1 MLIKK
6 HIDYDIIDENNILTT
21 AIKYEWLPFEYIY
34 IFYALKNT
42 NLRSGSQCYQTARGG
57 PWHKKGENPW
67 LQRERETKATS
78 QQPQPDL
85 TLVVQLEGPQ
95 AIVLEGPEVDGDG
108 VGGASDHLPL
118 YQEGVVGQNG
128 QGRAIHPT
136 DGKQLPLGQVHTLHL
151 ETGRGRQNLSHV
163 WDRASVSP
171 LI

>member
-21 AIKYEWLPFEYIY
+21 AIKYEWLPFELY

-42 NLRSGSQCYQTARGG
+42 NLRRGSQCYSVTKLPEGG

-67 LQRERETKATS
+67 LQRERKKKATS

-85 TLVVQLEGPQ
+85 TLVVQLEGPK
-95 AIVLEGPEVDGDG
+95 AIVLEGPEVDRDG

-118 YQEGVVGQNG
+118 YQEGVVG
-128 QGRAIHPT
+128 
-136 DGKQLPLGQVHTLHL
+136 
-151 ETGRGRQNLSHV
+151 
-163 WDRASVSP
+163 
-171 LI
+171 